1 MFDIPELDDL
11 ICWHLGR
18 RDLIRCAQVNK
29 RWHDI
34 VIPFL
39 WGDFTFLEHCKTKAA
54 FHKLVEEDFLHEQRQ
69 QRTQNSGR
77 DTGQHTQP
85 PQSPLSP
92 SLTKY
97 GHFIRKTPDPKEL
110 LSYFRHSPH
119 ILRFMALT
127 PGDIRYPTPNEL
139 LRHFYKRCHGPIQVD
154 SMTLTHEDFTGD
166 LWKTITEDVVFRV
179 QHLQIG
185 MYQRRKTDAKVDSQM
200 LECLLHRLSTTL
212 ERLTFQVD
220 IDFRKSER
228 LMTDTN
234 RWTLLKELRI
244 LKGYATTES
253 FWPWLWTRCH
263 YVEKL
268 EVASI
273 DDSDTRTLTSTML
286 TCMPN
291 LDAFHLGYHR
301 GTQKLNDEQIAT
313 LLSGSNNGWREL
325 KVSDNMEFGR
335 SALKALT
342 LHFLTLQELIVDG
355 CHGFTGENLVQV
367 LSSCP
372 NLRSLVAIDDRK
384 YSRVVVFTHIE
395 YNVFIDQDLN
405 TGTLRTWSCEAS
417 LKVLKVMIGGIP
429 RPDIQY
435 ADIEETYHGQG
446 REIQEVVYERLA
458 RLTNLETLW
467 LGHDPVMSDDIQ
479 YYHHIRFQYDCL
491 AMSLDSGLDKL
502 SRLKALTEL
511 SVTHMKKN
519 TKIKDIQWMVENWPR
534 LGVIYGLVREIYED
548 DTYAIRWLEDHFPK
562 ITLRCTEYNHY

>member
-1 MFDIPELDDL
+1 
-11 ICWHLGR
+11 
-18 RDLIRCAQVNK
+18 
-29 RWHDI
+29 
-34 VIPFL
+34 
-39 WGDFTFLEHCKTKAA
+39 
-54 FHKLVEEDFLHEQRQ
+54 
-69 QRTQNSGR
+69 
-77 DTGQHTQP
+77 
-85 PQSPLSP
+85 
-92 SLTKY
+92 
-97 GHFIRKTPDPKEL
+97 
-110 LSYFRHSPH
+110 
-119 ILRFMALT
+119 
-127 PGDIRYPTPNEL
+127 
-139 LRHFYKRCHGPIQVD
+139 
-154 SMTLTHEDFTGD
+154 
-166 LWKTITEDVVFRV
+166 
-179 QHLQIG
+179 
-185 MYQRRKTDAKVDSQM
+185 
-200 LECLLHRLSTTL
+200 
-212 ERLTFQVD
+212 
-220 IDFRKSER
+220 
-228 LMTDTN
+228 
-234 RWTLLKELRI
+234 
-244 LKGYATTES
+244 
-253 FWPWLWTRCH
+253 
-263 YVEKL
+263 
-268 EVASI
+268 
-273 DDSDTRTLTSTML
+273 ML

-534 LGVIYGLVREIYED
+534 LGVIYGLI
-548 DTYAIRWLEDHFPK
+548 
-562 ITLRCTEYNHY
+562 LRYGSQKLK